1 MLEGQYFR
9 KGMVCG
15 GGGGG
20 GCVTL
25 SLEVA
30 GAATPGELHVLPL
43 PCSLPGHTREG
54 EGSHLVGAVLGAP
67 QAPGLFVPSV
77 ALLAAPPSASSQL
90 EHSWEVSGHIAGPSF
105 TAASLASFLTK
116 VRP

>member
-1 MLEGQYFR
+1 MLEGQCFR

-25 SLEVA
+25 SLEVYT

-43 PCSLPGHTREG
+43 PCSLPGHTRE
-54 EGSHLVGAVLGAP
+54 
-67 QAPGLFVPSV
+67 
-77 ALLAAPPSASSQL
+77 
-90 EHSWEVSGHIAGPSF
+90 
-105 TAASLASFLTK
+105 
-116 VRP
+116 